1 MNSRSHSIRLIRL
14 FGSLALVFTFAPDP
28 IAAQRRRPSASTPR
42 RSAVERQEDARR
54 RTRAIA
60 LLDETADT
68 ARLFDDLFYRARIQT
83 LAADALWPADH
94 ERARAIFR
102 RAWDAATAADK
113 AAQEEDERESGT
125 PSDSTG
131 TFVTESRDE
140 VLSKVAARDPQL
152 AELFLR
158 DLSGER
164 EDEKNGGRDRTTHR
178 TPWRELSANGMRH
191 LAVALDL
198 LNRGEAGR
206 AAQIAAPVI
215 DEGVSAELMAF
226 ILRLR
231 EQSAPYADGLYL
243 QLLERTR
250 ADAAADAN
258 DVLLLS
264 SPIVSPSLLVTVDE
278 RGSLQYRPIV
288 YAATGS
294 GQSNK
299 HLNTPVAQA
308 TRNAFYET
316 AAAVLLRPLAA
327 PGTEAGDATP
337 GTAVALYFAIG
348 RLLAFFE
355 REAAPYVPELRARQ
369 GGLAKDFT
377 ATRRD
382 ALSSQFDLH
391 SLTSNNPGDPLG
403 SQTEQLSRARD
414 QEERD
419 RIALAI
425 TKAAARIRAWDRA
438 RRTASSIEDVGA
450 RRAALSF
457 IAVSEIAD
465 ISRAFAE
472 DKEDDFEGVAKFV
485 RGADVPPLASA
496 WGLAQAATIAARK
509 GKKPAAAQLLYEAE
523 RDAARVETGTSRRVA
538 AYAVVTTAAAGIE
551 AARSWDLL
559 AELVKAANAAEDYS
573 GDEVSID
580 IPLDGNPEQDAED
593 NFSVAA
599 EAFRLDTIFATMSRI
614 DFDRALSTARALRDA
629 VPRAFAQ
636 MAIARAGLGEL
647 KALKEKDQYRD
658 QKSGAS
664 TRDEQKRQ
672 PL

>member
-1 MNSRSHSIRLIRL
+1 MNSRLRSIELIRL
-14 FGSLALVFTFAPDP
+14 FSSLALAFTLALQL
-28 IAAQRRRPSASTPR
+28 AAAEQRGPSPTPH
-42 RSAVERQEDARR
+42 RSAVEREEDARR
-54 RTRAIA
+54 RTQAIA
-60 LLDETADT
+60 LLNETADA

-83 LAADALWPADH
+83 LVADALWPGDN

-125 PSDSTG
+125 PSGSTD

-140 VLSKVAARDPQL
+140 VLSRVAARDPQL
-152 AELFLR
+152 AEIFLR

-164 EDEKNGGRDRTTHR
+164 EDEKNGARIRTTHR
-178 TPWRELSANGMRH
+178 TPWRELSADGMRH

-215 DEGVSAELMAF
+215 NECVSAEMIAF

-231 EQSAPYADGLYL
+231 EQSPTHADALYL
-243 QLLERTR
+243 RLLERTR
-250 ADAAADAN
+250 ADAEADAN

-264 SPIVSPSLLVTVDE
+264 SPVVSPSLLVTVDE

-294 GQSNK
+294 RQRNGQ
-299 HLNTPVAQA
+299 LNIPIAQA

-316 AAAVLLRPLAA
+316 AAAVLLRPSAA
-327 PGTEAGDATP
+327 PGSEADSTP
-337 GTAVALYFAIG
+337 GAAVALYFAIG
-348 RLLAFFE
+348 RLIAFFE

-369 GGLAKDFT
+369 DALARDFT
-377 ATRRD
+377 AARRD

-403 SQTEQLSRARD
+403 SQIEQLSHARD

-438 RRTASSIEDVGA
+438 RRAASDIEDVGA

-485 RGADVPPLASA
+485 RSADVPPLASA

-509 GKKPAAAQLLYEAE
+509 GRKQAAVQLLYEAE
-523 RDAARVETGTSRRVA
+523 RDAARVETGTGQRVA
-538 AYAVVTTAAAGIE
+538 AYGVVAHVAASID
-551 AARSWDLL
+551 AARSWSLL
-559 AELVKAANAAEDYS
+559 AELVKAANAAEDYA

-580 IPLDGNPEQDAED
+580 IPLDGNPEQDAAD
-593 NFSVAA
+593 NLSVAA
-599 EAFRLDTIFATMSRI
+599 EAFRLDMIFATMSRL
-614 DFDRALSTARALRDA
+614 DFDRALFVARALRDGL
-629 VPRAFAQ
+629 PRAFAQ
-636 MAIARAGLGEL
+636 MAIARAALEEG
-647 KALKEKDQYRD
+647 KTLKEKDKYRD
-658 QKSGAS
+658 QKSGVRTQS
-664 TRDEQKRQ
+664 EQKRP